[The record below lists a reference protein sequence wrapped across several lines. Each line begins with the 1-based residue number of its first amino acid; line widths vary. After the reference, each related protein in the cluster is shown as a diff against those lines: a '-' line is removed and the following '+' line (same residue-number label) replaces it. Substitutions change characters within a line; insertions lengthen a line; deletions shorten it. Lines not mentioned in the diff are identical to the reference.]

1 MIRPRA
7 PKDVLALVAMGG
19 VYLVAGKL
27 GLKLAFVHASATA
40 IWPCTGIA
48 LSSFLI
54 FGYRVWPLIFTG
66 AFLVNLTTAGSVAT
80 SIGIAAGNTLEG
92 VVGSY
97 LVTRFAGGQ
106 HAFERAQDIL
116 KFTFLAGMVSTT
128 VSATV
133 GVTTLA
139 LGGFAHWAMY
149 GSIWFTWWLGDA
161 VGAVLVTPLLLLWR
175 ENPRLNWTRRQA
187 IELAVL
193 FPGLFF
199 TAWIVFGGRF
209 HAALKNYP
217 LEYLCIPFLIWAAYR
232 FGRRKA
238 ATAICVL
245 AAVAAWGTLHGF
257 GPFARESQNTS
268 LLLLQAFVGVM
279 AVLSLVFAAEVTQ
292 HKRSVERVEQMAERF
307 EIAVESAPNAMV
319 MVDRGGKIAL
329 VNSQAVKMFG
339 YNREELIG
347 QSVEVLIPERFRG
360 GHPGHRT
367 EFSSSP
373 QARPMGEGRDLY
385 AVRKDGS
392 EFPVEIGL
400 NPIETDDELL
410 VMSAI
415 VDITERKRAEEQIRH
430 LAVTDPLTG
439 LANYRRLL
447 EVLDSEIM
455 RHSRNGR
462 SFAVL
467 LLDLDKL
474 KKINDAH
481 GHLVGSRALCRVANI
496 LRIHCR
502 AIDTPARY
510 GGDEFVLVLPETESA
525 AAAQVAQRVSE
536 QVNSDGDEPSIS
548 VSIGIAVYPQDGKT
562 IDELFVAA
570 DRALYRDK
578 DTSER
583 KLHLSR

>member
-1 MIRPRA
+1 
-7 PKDVLALVAMGG
+7 
-19 VYLVAGKL
+19 
-27 GLKLAFVHASATA
+27 VHASATA
-40 IWPCTGIA
+40 AWPCTGIA
-48 LSSFLI
+48 LAAFLI
-54 FGYRVWPLIFTG
+54 LGYRVWPVILTG

-80 SIGIAAGNTLEG
+80 SIGIAVGNTLEG
-92 VVGSY
+92 VVGCY
-97 LVTRFAGGQ
+97 LVSRFAGGQ

-116 KFTFLAGMVSTT
+116 KFAFLAGMVSTT

-139 LGGFAHWAMY
+139 LGEFAHWAMY
-149 GSIWFTWWLGDA
+149 GSIWSTWWLGDA
-161 VGAVLVTPLLLLWR
+161 VGAVVVTPFLLLWR
-175 ENPRLNWTRRQA
+175 ENPRLNWTPRQA
-187 IELAVL
+187 IELAFL

-209 HAALKNYP
+209 HSALKNYP
-217 LEYLCIPFLIWAAYR
+217 LEYLCIPFLIWTAFR

-245 AAVAAWGTLHGF
+245 AAVATWGTLHGF
-257 GPFARESQNTS
+257 GPFSRESQNTS

-279 AVLSLVFAAEVTQ
+279 AVLSLVLAAEVTE
-292 HKRSVERVEQMAERF
+292 HKRSVERVQQMAERF
-307 EIAVESAPNAMV
+307 RIAVECAPNAMV
-319 MVDRGGKIAL
+319 MVDRQGRIAL

-339 YNREELIG
+339 YNREELTG
-347 QSVEVLIPERFRG
+347 QPVEVLIPERFRG
-360 GHPGHRT
+360 GHPGHRM

-373 QARPMGEGRDLY
+373 RARPMGEGRDLY

-447 EVLDSEIM
+447 DVLDSEIK
-455 RHSRNGR
+455 RHGRTGR

-467 LLDLDKL
+467 LLDLDRL

-481 GHLVGSRALCRVANI
+481 GHLVGSRALCRVAHI

-502 AIDTPARY
+502 AIDAAARY
-510 GGDEFVLVLPETESA
+510 GGDEFVIVLPETESA
-525 AAAQVAQRVSE
+525 AAVQVAQRVSE
-536 QVNSDGDEPSIS
+536 QLNNDGEEPSIS
-548 VSIGIAVYPQDGKT
+548 VSIGIAVYPQDGRV
-562 IDELFVAA
+562 IDELLGAA

-578 DTSER
+578 GTSKR
-583 KLHLSR
+583 KLRLSR

>member
-578 DTSER
+578 DTSKR